1 MFFSRRAERRHAA
14 LLREILANRASVQQ
28 LETTM
33 SEKFNTLRAEVAA
46 ERTVTASAI
55 ALISGLADRLKAVAA
70 SDDKGELDAIIVD
83 LQTSRADLAKA
94 VAEGTGVS
102 LAQGAAAS
110 GPLPESAAVV
120 DAHPANGGTGSGPLD
135 NVAAAQPAEEVPP
148 ADQQKQAGQ
157 GDPAA
162 QDQQTGA

>member
-1 MFFSRRAERRHAA
+1 MFFFRRAEQRHAA

-28 LETTM
+28 LEKTM
-33 SEKFNTLRAEVAA
+33 SEKFETLRAEVAA

-55 ALISGLADRLKAVAA
+55 ALISGLTDRLKAA
-70 SDDKGELDAIIVD
+70 SESEDKGELDAIIAD
-83 LQTSRADLAKA
+83 LQISRADLAKA

-102 LAQGAAAS
+102 LAQAAAAS
-110 GPLPESAAVV
+110 GPLPESVAVV

-135 NVAAAQPAEEVPP
+135 NVAADQAAAELPP
-148 ADQQKQAGQ
+148 ADAQKQAGQ